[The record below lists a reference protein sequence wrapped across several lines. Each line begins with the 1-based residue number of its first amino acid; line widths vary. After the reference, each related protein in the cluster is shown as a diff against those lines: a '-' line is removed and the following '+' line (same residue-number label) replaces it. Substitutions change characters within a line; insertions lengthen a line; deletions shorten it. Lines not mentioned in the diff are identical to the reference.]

1 MIKRLLPFLKGYRK
15 QAVLAPLSVAIETV
29 CELILPLLM
38 AAIIDEGIQKGDMT
52 AILRNGGLMLA
63 VSLLSL
69 AGGVLAARYAA
80 EAAQGLGANMR
91 QAEFEKINTFSFAGI
106 DRFSSASL
114 ITRMTNDVTNIQLV
128 VSICL
133 RMLVRSAVMMIVAII
148 VALTISVR
156 LAVYVLVILPVLIV
170 VLSILMKVCWPLFRT
185 MQKKIDAL
193 NQVIQENLVAIRVV
207 KAFVRQP
214 YEKQKFKTAND
225 EFTQAGLN
233 AVMKMLLMAPALM
246 IGVNVA
252 TVLILYNGG
261 NMVLRGELEVG

>member
-52 AILRNGGLMLA
+52 AILRNGGLMLV

-156 LAVYVLVILPVLIV
+156 LAVYVLVILPVLDI
-170 VLSILMKVCWPLFRT
+170 SACKQFRPCRFLL
-185 MQKKIDAL
+185 Q
-193 NQVIQENLVAIRVV
+193 AIWI
-207 KAFVRQP
+207 KH
-214 YEKQKFKTAND
+214 
-225 EFTQAGLN
+225 
-233 AVMKMLLMAPALM
+233 
-246 IGVNVA
+246 
-252 TVLILYNGG
+252 
-261 NMVLRGELEVG
+261 

>member
-170 VLSILMKVCWPLFRT
+170 VLSILMKVCWPLLPFGWSRPSSVSLMRSRSSRPPT
-185 MQKKIDAL
+185 TNL
-193 NQVIQENLVAIRVV
+193 PRQV
-207 KAFVRQP
+207 
-214 YEKQKFKTAND
+214 
-225 EFTQAGLN
+225 
-233 AVMKMLLMAPALM
+233 
-246 IGVNVA
+246 
-252 TVLILYNGG
+252 
-261 NMVLRGELEVG
+261 